1 MKKIISRGFF
11 LTLLFLCSVSVPA
24 QEYPLQKTTGLPDY
38 EIKMWTDVWRPD
50 IKMFGRW
57 ITPLGDINH
66 DGYDDIAVAS
76 FADTTFIFLGGEEF
90 SHEPIM
96 FLLGGGGGIAAGDF
110 NRDGRM
116 DLVTAIE
123 GPAHH
128 QGEPDPGYHGKLRFF
143 LGKNA
148 ATPFD
153 IIPDLTIRGG
163 AVESLGL
170 IPNSY
175 RSGIAVLDYNGDGYS
190 DLLAVMYGSDTI
202 RNRQVAMYLGGPAL
216 DSIPIGYFQVREE
229 LRDQQHFADDY
240 MIGDVNGD
248 GCDDIFVQGSYNI
261 PSVPGRIYYWDL
273 HFGNAL
279 LWTNKLDRVLSSEAG
294 WAPRKGGL
302 SNLVD
307 INADGNDDIFDA
319 QATEGLGDIQLFLS
333 SSTLPDIIISNDT
346 IPNLERLG
354 LEVPTIISPAGDMNG
369 DGWEDVLVGW
379 SDRLFRYGTIYQLYP
394 GGPSSKYKTPIGV
407 FGILSDEH
415 HLELG
420 AFSIGDVN
428 GDGCDDIAVLGRP
441 SIMTG
446 QVQNRFRI
454 YLGSREM
461 QTAVSNPPSPHSLQ
475 ITVYPHPV
483 PTTQGYLTV
492 STSSTDLATVDLI
505 LSDMLGRQILQTAV
519 DMTSGEHSTNLPIH
533 DIAPGM
539 YSLIA
544 IQGETRVS
552 QSVIIF

>member
-1 MKKIISRGFF
+1 MRKMISRGFF
-11 LTLLFLCSVSVPA
+11 PALLFLCSVSVLA
-24 QEYPLQKTTGLPDY
+24 QEYPLGKTTGLPDY

-116 DLVTAIE
+116 DLATAIE

-143 LGKNA
+143 LGKGSGA
-148 ATPFD
+148 PFD
-153 IIPDLTIRGG
+153 NIPDLTLRGEEG
-163 AVESLGL
+163 ESLGF
-170 IPNSY
+170 IPNGK
-175 RSGIAVLDYNGDGYS
+175 RGGIAALDYNGDGYS
-190 DLLAVMYGSDTI
+190 DLLAVVYKFDTI
-202 RNRQVAMYLGGPAL
+202 WTKQIAMYLGGSTL
-216 DSIPIGYFQVREE
+216 DSLPVGYIQARKD
-229 LRDQQHFADDY
+229 LASTHFADDL

-248 GCDDIFVQGSYNI
+248 GLDDVIVQSSYVSPA
-261 PSVPGRIYYWDL
+261 PSLVYYWDL
-273 HFGNAL
+273 HLGNAL
-279 LWTNKLDRVLSSEAG
+279 LWTDKLDRVLSSENG

-307 INADGNDDIFDA
+307 INADGYDDIFDA
-319 QATEGLGDIQLFLS
+319 QPTEGLGDIQLFLS
-333 SSTLPDIIISNDT
+333 GSTLPDIIVSNDT

-354 LEVPTIISPAGDMNG
+354 LEAPKIICPAGDMNG
-369 DGWEDVLVGW
+369 DGREDVLVGW
-379 SDRLFRYGTIYQLYP
+379 SDLFFREGTIYQLYP
-394 GGPSSKYKTPIGV
+394 GGPSNKYKTPLGV

-420 AFSIGDVN
+420 AFKIGDVN
-428 GDGCDDIAVLGRP
+428 GDGCDDVAVLGQP
-441 SIMTG
+441 SIQG
-446 QVQNRFRI
+446 GPPQYRFRI

-461 QTAVSNPPSPHSLQ
+461 QTAVSMPPAPQSLQ
-475 ITVYPHPV
+475 IDVYPNPV
-483 PTTQGYLTV
+483 ASTQDFLSV
-492 STSSTDLATVDLI
+492 SMNSTDFRTVNLV
-505 LSDMLGRQILQTAV
+505 LSDMLGRQILQAAV
-519 DMTSGEHSTNLPIH
+519 DMTGGEQSTNLPIRQL
-533 DIAPGM
+533 APGI

-552 QSVIIF
+552 QPVIIF